1 MRLKTDDMKD
11 DVRKMA
17 IALMIAGLV
26 GYILDSV
33 GGFNAA
39 TIVVIGLI
47 LWIVGLVE
55 KSVQEEA

>member
-11 DVRKMA
+11 DVRKMS

>member
-1 MRLKTDDMKD
+1 MRLKLDEMKD

-17 IALMIAGLV
+17 IALMIAGLA

-33 GGFNAA
+33 GGFNASV
-39 TIVVIGLI
+39 IVIIGLI

-55 KSVQEEA
+55 KCEKEEA